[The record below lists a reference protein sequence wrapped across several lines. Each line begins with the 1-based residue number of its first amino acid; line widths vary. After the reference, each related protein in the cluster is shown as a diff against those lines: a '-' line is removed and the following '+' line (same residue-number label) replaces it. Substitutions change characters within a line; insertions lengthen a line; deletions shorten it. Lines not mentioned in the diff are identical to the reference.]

1 MRKLTLVAG
10 LILLLALSGVVQADE
25 IKIGPFTL
33 NPGPDDHFQRFVGK
47 DVTISTLNDG
57 LVQGTMTQNYV
68 NDFEVVGKCGKFEGK
83 TVYVT
88 KSAIVWM
95 YEGYSCTDNPGINVS
110 KTLNK
115 AIDN

>member
-1 MRKLTLVAG
+1 MRKIAVAAGLLLLVALAG
-10 LILLLALSGVVQADE
+10 LVQAQE

-33 NPGPDDHFQRFVGK
+33 NPGPEDHFQRFLGL

-57 LVQGTMTQNYV
+57 LIQGTMTQNYV
-68 NDFEVVGKCGKFEGK
+68 NDFEVVGKCGKFDGK

-95 YEGYSCTDNPGINVS
+95 YEGYACSGQTP
-110 KTLNK
+110 
-115 AIDN
+115 

>member
-1 MRKLTLVAG
+1 MRKIIIAAGLLLLVAF
-10 LILLLALSGVVQADE
+10 AGVVQAQE

-33 NPGPDDHFQRFVGK
+33 NPGPEDHFQRFLGQ

-57 LVQGTMTQNYV
+57 LIQGTMTQNYF
-68 NDFEVVGKCGKFEGK
+68 NDFEVVGKCGKFDGK

-95 YEGYSCTDNPGINVS
+95 YEGYACSGQTP
-110 KTLNK
+110 
-115 AIDN
+115 